1 MPCAPLAR
9 PATCM
14 PRTPCCSARLAALPR
29 CLCVA
34 HALPANCPRCLR
46 CHPGLC
52 AILLPC
58 PCCLVLPPA
67 LLLPPVLLL
76 LRCCCAAVAAAAAAC
91 ATAGPAEP
99 PCRAAFAAPLAAATA
114 AMANPAVLTFDA
126 EGHPIQFESWL
137 EGLHQYLKSVTQT
150 NVSLFEHSSGSLL
163 APEAPAEPAADA
175 GEEVQMQ
182 FRAAHVAY
190 KRWMARD
197 AAATLAPLTFS
208 ALSEF
213 ASVADVGGGSGAGKS
228 GGGGQQQLESSC
240 VAARAPTSKGAVP
253 AEALLSVP
261 VALDDPTPGLV
272 YAHPFESSGSTEGG
286 DPGAA
291 DSATS
296 CRSPRLEA
304 PPGFPPRTSSP
315 PLQPVAMDFG
325 GPCVFGEGDAEGAGF
340 GGTGYGG
347 VDSGGAR
354 CPLVGGVG
362 GTGARGVP
370 GTGGPSVCA
379 RGAGS
384 VGASQTLPWRPI
396 FLEQP
401 SSSLLESALHH
412 LLRLPTALTSLVFS
426 SCRS

>member
-1 MPCAPLAR
+1 MLPCAAAC
-9 PATCM
+9 ATAAAC
-14 PRTPCCSARLAALPR
+14 AALAA
-29 CLCVA
+29 
-34 HALPANCPRCLR
+34 
-46 CHPGLC
+46 
-52 AILLPC
+52 
-58 PCCLVLPPA
+58 
-67 LLLPPVLLL
+67 LL
-76 LRCCCAAVAAAAAAC
+76 LRCCCSSCCRLRYCWPSRAAMPSRLC
-91 ATAGPAEP
+91 CP
-99 PCRAAFAAPLAAATA
+99 PCCRYCCYGESRCCLA
-114 AMANPAVLTFDA
+114 
-126 EGHPIQFESWL
+126 Q
-137 EGLHQYLKSVTQT
+137 
-150 NVSLFEHSSGSLL
+150 
-163 APEAPAEPAADA
+163 
-175 GEEVQMQ
+175 
-182 FRAAHVAY
+182 
-190 KRWMARD
+190 
-197 AAATLAPLTFS
+197 PLTFS